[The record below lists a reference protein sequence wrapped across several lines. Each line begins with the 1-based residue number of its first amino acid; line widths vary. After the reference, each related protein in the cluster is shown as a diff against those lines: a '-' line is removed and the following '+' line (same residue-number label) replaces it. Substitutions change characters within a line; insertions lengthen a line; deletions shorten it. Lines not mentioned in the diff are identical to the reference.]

1 MNVRSPDQMPP
12 QSAFAG
18 LLGIQI
24 VTVTAAEVVCRMEVT
39 PQMANRNGVLHG
51 GALMTLADNAAG
63 SAAFAGSPAGM
74 TNTTIEA
81 KTNFIRAVRLG
92 DVVTARCVPLH
103 VGGRT
108 MVLQT
113 TLTRGDGKTVGVTTQ
128 THLLMRWTEPQETTP

>member
-1 MNVRSPDQMPP
+1 MTMRSPDQMPP

-24 VTVTAAEVVCRMEVT
+24 VTATAAEVVCRMEVT
-39 PQMANRNGVLHG
+39 QQMANRNGVLHG

-63 SAAFAGSPAGM
+63 SAAFINSPPEM

-81 KTNFIRAVRLG
+81 KTNFMRAVRLG
-92 DVVTARCVPLH
+92 DIVNARCVPLH
-103 VGGRT
+103 VGGTT

-113 TLTRGDGKTVGVTTQ
+113 TLTRGDGKIVGVTTQ
-128 THLLMRWTEPQETTP
+128 THLLMRWKETREETT